1 MAQSTGSQLP
11 VIGIVS
17 RMDHS
22 AAWAGYE
29 LYGQGASYIRSVA
42 LAGGAPVIIPL
53 ELGES
58 GWKSIYERLDGL
70 LFPGGVDV
78 DPVHYGETPR
88 PRLGKVNAPLD
99 EAELVLARWALEDGF
114 PTLGVCRGIQL
125 LNVAAGGTL
134 YQDLPTE
141 FPDVSPHA
149 CSSPTYPREY
159 RAHRVRMEPGSLV
172 AEAMGTTECR
182 TNSRHHQ
189 AIKDLAPGFR
199 ITARADDGVIEAV
212 EHTEAPFILGV
223 QWHPESLAAGDPQML
238 GLFAALVHA
247 AAAARS
253 STS

>member
-1 MAQSTGSQLP
+1 MTQSTGSQLP

-17 RMDHS
+17 RIDHS
-22 AAWAGYE
+22 AAWTGYE
-29 LYGQGASYIRSVA
+29 LYGQGASYMRSVA

-53 ELGES
+53 ELEEA
-58 GWKSIYERLDGL
+58 GWRSIYERVDGL

-78 DPVHYGETPR
+78 DPAHYGETPHA
-88 PRLGKVNAPLD
+88 RLGQVNGPLD
-99 EAELVLARWALEDGF
+99 EAELVLARWALEEGF

-141 FPDVSPHA
+141 FRDVSPHA
-149 CSSPTYPREY
+149 CSPPDYPREY
-159 RAHRVRMEPGSLV
+159 RAHRVRIEPGSLV
-172 AEAMGTTECR
+172 AEAMGVTECR

-189 AIKDLAPGFR
+189 AVKDLAPGFR

-223 QWHPESLAAGDPQML
+223 QWHPESLAEADPQML
-238 GLFAALVHA
+238 GLFAALVR
-247 AAAARS
+247 AAARFR
-253 STS
+253 TA

>member
-1 MAQSTGSQLP
+1 MTQSTRSQLP

-17 RMDHS
+17 RIDHS

-29 LYGQGASYIRSVA
+29 LYGQGAAYVRSVA

-53 ELGES
+53 ELGEA
-58 GWKSIYERLDGL
+58 GWRSIYDHIDGL

-78 DPVHYGETPR
+78 DPVHYGDTPH
-88 PRLGKVNAPLD
+88 PRLGQVNAPLD
-99 EAELVLARWALEDGF
+99 ETELVLARWALEDGF

-134 YQDLPTE
+134 YQDLPAE

-149 CSSPTYPREY
+149 CSPPTYPREY
-159 RAHRVRMEPGSLV
+159 RAHMVHMEPGSLV

-189 AIKDLAPGFR
+189 AVKDLAPGFR
-199 ITARADDGVIEAV
+199 ITARADDGVVEAI

-223 QWHPESLAAGDPQML
+223 QWHPESLAEGDPQML
-238 GLFAALVHA
+238 GLFAALVRA
-247 AAAARS
+247 AASRS
-253 STS
+253 R

>member
-17 RMDHS
+17 RIDHS
-22 AAWAGYE
+22 VAWTGYE
-29 LYGQGASYIRSVA
+29 LYGQGAVYIRSVA

-53 ELGES
+53 ELGEA
-58 GWKSIYERLDGL
+58 GWKSIYERVDGL
-70 LFPGGVDV
+70 LFPGGEDV
-78 DPVHYGETPR
+78 DPAHYGETPR
-88 PRLGKVNAPLD
+88 PRLGQVSAPLD
-99 EAELVLARWALEDGF
+99 EAELTLARWALEDGF

-141 FPDVSPHA
+141 FPDVAPHA
-149 CSSPTYPREY
+149 CSPPAYPREY
-159 RAHRVRMEPGSLV
+159 RAHMVRMEPGSLV

-182 TNSRHHQ
+182 ANSRHHQ

-212 EHTEAPFILGV
+212 EYAGAPFILGV
-223 QWHPESLAAGDPQML
+223 QWHPESLAEEDPQML
-238 GLFAALVHA
+238 GLFAALVR
-247 AAAARS
+247 AAAARP
-253 STS
+253 TAT